1 MSIKSYQ
8 SGLCFPILLL
18 VLLLRQTHREGPN
31 TSPSALPLSMF
42 SFQLQTIYKFCSLSC
57 DPHPCFSFLGYF
69 FLFRCSARE
78 AKEQLP
84 PCLMQVQYVF
94 SMLLYFPKMFHHILP
109 SIAWRFSV
117 SAWKPRMPF
126 FLYL

>member
-18 VLLLRQTHREGPN
+18 VLLLRQSHREGPN

-69 FLFRCSARE
+69 FLVLRSSEPLLQCAGFNCSDLSCCRAQ
-78 AKEQLP
+78 ALG
-84 PCLMQVQYVF
+84 VQA
-94 SMLLYFPKMFHHILP
+94 SG
-109 SIAWRFSV
+109 V
-117 SAWKPRMPF
+117 SAHRLDICGSWALQHR
-126 FLYL
+126 LSSCSTWA